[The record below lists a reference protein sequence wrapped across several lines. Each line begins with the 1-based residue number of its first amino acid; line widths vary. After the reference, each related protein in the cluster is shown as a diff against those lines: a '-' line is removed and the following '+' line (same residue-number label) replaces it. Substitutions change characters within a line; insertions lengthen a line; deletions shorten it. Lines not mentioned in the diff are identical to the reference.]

1 MNSVEDDDQH
11 MEDGGQHMEDEGH
24 HEEEVVTEED
34 ESQNDEAVVE
44 ESLLSNKVSV
54 ESSSTTPI
62 YPIYVVPEDDKS
74 KTTQVV
80 IYHDDSIR

>member
-1 MNSVEDDDQH
+1 MDSVEDDEGH
-11 MEDGGQHMEDEGH
+11 HMEDEGH

-44 ESLLSNKVSV
+44 ESMLSNEVSV
-54 ESSSTTPI
+54 EPSSTTPI

>member
-1 MNSVEDDDQH
+1 MDSVEDDEH
-11 MEDGGQHMEDEGH
+11 HMEDEGH

-34 ESQNDEAVVE
+34 DSQNDVVE
-44 ESLLSNKVSV
+44 ESILSNDVSV
-54 ESSSTTPI
+54 EPSRTPI

-74 KTTQVV
+74 KTQVV

>member
-54 ESSSTTPI
+54 EPSSTPI